1 MGMWWISSANSREAM
16 NWISTT
22 QDFNSLTSGIRA
34 DGCFRATTP
43 HGGLTQEIES
53 ILELAAD
60 GDSLRIISPIID
72 DPGVVDLLCDA
83 RKRGVVV
90 RILAPLTDNRGKMVT
105 KGWDASL
112 NVKEIHHDVIR
123 TLAKVGV
130 LLRSPRTTPHTK
142 LVHLDRRKAVFG
154 SANLTKN
161 SLRGRALEAAIV
173 IDDQASLSGTKDAFD
188 RIWRSSPYSMKALA
202 GAVTL
207 DEKLQKSHATESQE
221 SSHWCLGDA
230 KLFLSAPAI
239 GVISEKLTELIN
251 GAKFEI
257 FLITMSLYE
266 TDTIPGFGDALLAA
280 LRRGVHV
287 RAVVRPEHFKTDK
300 YPDPATVELIKHGME
315 LRGITGLHAKGIL
328 IDKQFCGI
336 LSANFNPYS
345 LNGQRTE
352 ANWETAIVGSALAPA
367 LKDFAAF
374 VENLACNPT
383 HEFVH

>member
-1 MGMWWISSANSREAM
+1 MK
-16 NWISTT
+16 WISTT
-22 QDFNSLTSGIRA
+22 QDFDSLTSEIRTS
-34 DGCFRATTP
+34 GCFRATTP
-43 HGGLTQEIES
+43 HGGLTQEIEA
-53 ILELAAD
+53 IIGLAAD
-60 GDSLRIISPIID
+60 GDFFRIISPVID
-72 DPGVVDLLCDA
+72 DPGVVSLLCDA
-83 RKRGVVV
+83 RRRGVVI
-90 RILAPLTDNRGKMVT
+90 RILTSLTGNRGQIVT
-105 KGWDASL
+105 KGWDASQD
-112 NVKEIHHDVIR
+112 VGAHHDAIR
-123 TLAKVGV
+123 KLAKVGV

-142 LVHLDRRKAVFG
+142 LVHLDKSKAVFG

-173 IDDQASLSGTKDAFD
+173 IDDQASLAGTKGAFD

-221 SSHWCLGDA
+221 PSKWCLGDA
-230 KLFLSAPAI
+230 ELLLSAPAI
-239 GVISEKLTELIN
+239 GVISEKLTQMIN

-287 RAVVRPEHFKTDK
+287 RAVVRPEHFKTDE

-352 ANWETAIVGSALAPA
+352 ANLETAIVGSALAPA

-374 VENLACNPT
+374 VEKLACNPT

>member
-1 MGMWWISSANSREAM
+1 M
-16 NWISTT
+16 NWLSTT

-34 DGCFRATTP
+34 SGCFRASNP

-60 GDSLRIISPIID
+60 GDPLRIISPIID

-90 RILAPLTDNRGKMVT
+90 RILAPLTDNRGNMVT

-112 NVKEIHHDVIR
+112 NVKEDHHEVIR

-142 LVHLDRRKAVFG
+142 LVHLDGKKAVFG

-161 SLRGRALEAAIV
+161 SLRCGALEAAIV
-173 IDDQASLSGTKDAFD
+173 FDDQASLAGTKDAFD
-188 RIWRSSPYSMKALA
+188 FMWKSSPYSMKALA

-207 DEKLQKSHATESQE
+207 DEKSPARHSTESPITSQ
-221 SSHWCLGDA
+221 WCLGDA
-230 KLFLSAPAI
+230 ELFISAPAI
-239 GVISEKLTELIN
+239 GVLSEKLTQLIQ
-251 GAKFEI
+251 GAQSEI
-257 FLITMSLYE
+257 LLITLSLYD
-266 TDTIPGFGDALLAA
+266 TDTIPGFGAALLAA

-287 RAVVRPEHFKTDK
+287 RAVVRPEHFTLDQ
-300 YPDPATVELIKHGME
+300 YPDPATVELIRHGME
-315 LRGITGLHAKGIL
+315 LRGITGLHAKGFL

-336 LSANFNPYS
+336 QSANFNPYS
-345 LNGQRTE
+345 LDSQRAE
-352 ANWETAIVGSALAPA
+352 VNWETAIVGSAQAPM
-367 LKDFAAF
+367 LRDFAAF
-374 VENLACNPT
+374 IERMALNPT
-383 HEFVH
+383 HQLVH